1 MNGWKPGD
9 AGCVDCG
16 YRQLDQAHL
25 RQRGQQLGEID
36 SKIFASERALDRD
49 FPNARR
55 AVNTSLSS
63 SSKSSRASR
72 GNRSLLAA
80 AQSSK
85 WVSSKS
91 LTASDLRKRE

>member
-1 MNGWKPGD
+1 MNGWKPCH
-9 AGCVDCG
+9 ARRVDCG

-36 SKIFASERALDRD
+36 PKIFASERALDGD
-49 FPNARR
+49 FPNASR
-55 AVNTSLSS
+55 AVINFVVV

-72 GNRSLLAA
+72 GNRSLRAA

-85 WVSSKS
+85 RVSSKS
-91 LTASDLRKRE
+91 LTVSGLRKRE